1 MIESLLEILIFVV
14 VIAEVETVEKWDI
27 ARSVRVSLSQRAG
40 EKWKR
45 SVDKCGSVSVGLNSS
60 TESPWFI
67 HNRALHFGKAVPAC
81 PQVAHG

>member
-1 MIESLLEILIFVV
+1 MIESFLEILIFVV
-14 VIAEVETVEKWDI
+14 VIAAVETVEKWDI
-27 ARSVRVSLSQRAG
+27 ARSGRVSLSQRAG

-45 SVDKCGSVSVGLNSS
+45 SVDKCGCVSVGLTSS

-67 HNRALHFGKAVPAC
+67 HNKALHLGKAMLAC